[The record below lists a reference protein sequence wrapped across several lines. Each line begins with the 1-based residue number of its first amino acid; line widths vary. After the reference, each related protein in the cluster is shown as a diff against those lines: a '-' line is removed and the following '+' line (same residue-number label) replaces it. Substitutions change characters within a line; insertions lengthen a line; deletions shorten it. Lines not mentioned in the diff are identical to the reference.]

1 MPDKI
6 VGRVGAVGLL
16 ALALFAPAAATAFTP
31 AAAAS
36 PQPGEQVTS
45 GEPEAAGAT
54 ASPGATDQTSGTR
67 VGPGSRL
74 VVADPAAS
82 QVHVY
87 AIPSHRRTATITG
100 RTPSG
105 HAGMLPLRD
114 GRVLFVDETNHEL
127 VALQVTGV
135 PRIVGAVPL
144 PEGEVTHIA
153 VDPANRYAVVAAA
166 EEHDHEEESQEIGQA
181 EEEEEGH
188 GILTLVDLGTYTPSS
203 VEVHSAH
210 PGVMIGGEPLTIVH
224 RNDADNTLE
233 TFPVSAIL
241 ASAGGHLEPT
251 SSVPTG
257 AAGHGEALAGDLAL
271 TATDAG
277 LDTARLRAG
286 SLTPVRTVP
295 WPAETGRAFYVR
307 LSADGRNLVTYTSNE
322 SGDDWQNWLHDA
334 FLVDPAT
341 GRSVTTRLGTGF
353 LFRFGL
359 SDRYAGYVLQQPGG
373 DKVSFVDVR
382 PGSSRYGK
390 ITANVQLGS
399 LPGGPAVGSP
409 PWGTQGRRIAL
420 DPTGAL
426 AYVSGGGT
434 GRISVISPDHGRTVG
449 TITTPT
455 RLDGGGAL
463 TVVTPGRSDADTVG
477 R

>member
-1 MPDKI
+1 MPDKL
-6 VGRVGAVGLL
+6 VGRAGAVGLL
-16 ALALFAPAAATAFTP
+16 ALALFAPTA

-36 PQPGEQVTS
+36 APPHPGDQVTS
-45 GEPEAAGAT
+45 GETEAARA
-54 ASPGATDQTSGTR
+54 ASPGATDQAYDTRTGT
-67 VGPGSRL
+67 GSRL

-82 QVHVY
+82 QVHIY
-87 AIPSHRRTATITG
+87 AIPSHRRAATITG
-100 RTPSG
+100 RTPSS
-105 HAGMLPLRD
+105 HAGMLSLRD
-114 GRVLFVDETNHEL
+114 GRVLFVDETHHEL

-166 EEHDHEEESQEIGQA
+166 EEHDHEEESQETG
-181 EEEEEGH
+181 EEEGH
-188 GILTLVDLGTYTPSS
+188 GILTLVDLRTYAPSS
-203 VEVHSAH
+203 VEVHSGH
-210 PGVMIGGEPLTIVH
+210 PGVMLGGEPLTVLH

-241 ASAGGHLEPT
+241 AGAGGHLEPS

-257 AAGHGEALAGDLAL
+257 AAGHGEALAGDLAM

-341 GRSVTTRLGTGF
+341 GRSVTTRLGSGF

-382 PGSSRYGK
+382 PGSSHYGK

-399 LPGGPAVGSP
+399 LPGGPAVGSS

-449 TITTPT
+449 AITTPT

>member
-1 MPDKI
+1 MPDKL
-6 VGRVGAVGLL
+6 VGRAGAVGLL
-16 ALALFAPAAATAFTP
+16 ALALFAPTA

-36 PQPGEQVTS
+36 APPHPGDQVTS
-45 GEPEAAGAT
+45 GETEAARA
-54 ASPGATDQTSGTR
+54 ASPGATDQAYDTRTGT
-67 VGPGSRL
+67 GSRL

-82 QVHVY
+82 QVHIY
-87 AIPSHRRTATITG
+87 AIPSHRRAATITG
-100 RTPSG
+100 RTPSS
-105 HAGMLPLRD
+105 HAGMLSLRD
-114 GRVLFVDETNHEL
+114 GRVLFVDETHHEL

-135 PRIVGAVPL
+135 PGSSARSRCPRGGHAHRRRPGQPLRRRGRGRGARPRGGVP
-144 PEGEVTHIA
+144 G
-153 VDPANRYAVVAAA
+153 DRR
-166 EEHDHEEESQEIGQA
+166 GG
-181 EEEEEGH
+181 GH
-188 GILTLVDLGTYTPSS
+188 GILTLVDLRTYAPSS
-203 VEVHSAH
+203 VEVHSGH
-210 PGVMIGGEPLTIVH
+210 PGVMLGGEPLTVLH

-241 ASAGGHLEPT
+241 AGAGGHLEPS

-257 AAGHGEALAGDLAL
+257 AAGHGEALAGDLAM

-341 GRSVTTRLGTGF
+341 GRSVTTRLGSGF

-382 PGSSRYGK
+382 PGSSHYGK

-399 LPGGPAVGSP
+399 LPGGPAVGSS

-434 GRISVISPDHGRTVG
+434 GRISVISP
-449 TITTPT
+449 TTAGPW
-455 RLDGGGAL
+455 APSPPP
-463 TVVTPGRSDADTVG
+463 PGWTAAAP
-477 R
+477 